1 MATLNGVFRIGR
13 DTQIKYIPSGT
24 PVLELALAYNYGKKG
39 DDGKKPVTW
48 VQASLWGKQA
58 EALAPY
64 IKKGD
69 QISVIVGD
77 LHIETYPRENGTGC
91 KLVGRII
98 DIELISSRYAQS
110 ASAGHAEQT
119 KAPQVDYDDDDDLPF

>member
-13 DTQIKYIPSGT
+13 DAQLRYIPSGT
-24 PVLELALAYNYGKKG
+24 AVLELALAYNYGKKG
-39 DDGKKPVTW
+39 DDGKKPTTW
-48 VQASLWGKQA
+48 VQAALWNKQA

-69 QISVIVGD
+69 KISAIVGD
-77 LHIETYPRENGTGC
+77 LHVEPYSTENSTGC

-98 DIELISSRYAQS
+98 DIELISSRNAQS
-110 ASAGHAEQT
+110 TSAGHAEQT
-119 KAPQVDYDDDDDLPF
+119 KAPQVDYDDDLPF